1 MSILSSTSTG
11 KNSVLDVYFFDK
23 LGMIKCGGLS
33 FKGRH
38 KIPVL
43 SEQNENLQVMYTL
56 GAVFIYK
63 NNENE
68 FFYRGGTSSG
78 SSQVKIFSRIDLL
91 KMVKTDMEYVEQRL
105 SKDEQ
110 DSSYILEC
118 YKKIYNNIKEL
129 IQGPENS
136 LLSNVSYT

>member
-11 KNSVLDVYFFDK
+11 KNCVLDVYFFDK

-33 FKGRH
+33 FRGRH
-38 KIPVL
+38 NIPVL

-56 GAVFIYK
+56 GAVFIYR

-78 SSQVKIFSRIDLL
+78 SSQVKILSRNHLFEMI
-91 KMVKTDMEYVEQRL
+91 KTDMEYEEKVL
-105 SKDEQ
+105 SKTERT
-110 DSSYILEC
+110 SSYTLDC
-118 YKKIYNNIKEL
+118 YEQIYSRLKKL
-129 IQGPENS
+129 I
-136 LLSNVSYT
+136 

>member
-1 MSILSSTSTG
+1 MSILTSTSTG
-11 KNSVLDVYFFDK
+11 KNSVLDIYFFDK

-33 FKGRH
+33 FRGRH

-56 GAVFIYK
+56 GAVFIYR

-78 SSQVKIFSRIDLL
+78 SSQVKILSRNHLFEMI
-91 KMVKTDMEYVEQRL
+91 KTDMEYEEKVL
-105 SKDEQ
+105 SKTERT
-110 DSSYILEC
+110 SSYTLEC
-118 YKKIYNNIKEL
+118 YEKIYNHLKKL
-129 IQGPENS
+129 I
-136 LLSNVSYT
+136 

>member
-11 KNSVLDVYFFDK
+11 KNCVLDIYFFDK
-23 LGMIKCGGLS
+23 LGLIKCGGLS
-33 FKGRH
+33 FRGRH

-56 GAVFIYK
+56 GAVFIYR

-78 SSQVKIFSRIDLL
+78 SSQVKILSRTHLFN
-91 KMVKTDMEYVEQRL
+91 MVKTDKEYEEKVL
-105 SKDEQ
+105 SKTERT
-110 DSSYILEC
+110 SSYTLEC
-118 YKKIYNNIKEL
+118 YKKIYSRLKKL
-129 IQGPENS
+129 I
-136 LLSNVSYT
+136 

>member
-78 SSQVKIFSRIDLL
+78 SSQVKILSRNHLFEMI
-91 KMVKTDMEYVEQRL
+91 KTDMEYEEKVL
-105 SKDEQ
+105 SKTERT
-110 DSSYILEC
+110 SSYTLEC
-118 YKKIYNNIKEL
+118 YKKIYHNIKKL
-129 IQGPENS
+129 I
-136 LLSNVSYT
+136 

>member
-1 MSILSSTSTG
+1 MSILTSTSTG

-56 GAVFIYK
+56 GAVFIYR

-78 SSQVKIFSRIDLL
+78 SSQVKILSRNHLFEMI
-91 KMVKTDMEYVEQRL
+91 KTDMEYEEKVL
-105 SKDEQ
+105 SKTERT
-110 DSSYILEC
+110 SSYTLEC
-118 YKKIYNNIKEL
+118 YKKIYHNIKEL
-129 IQGPENS
+129 I
-136 LLSNVSYT
+136 

>member
-1 MSILSSTSTG
+1 MSILTSTSTG
-11 KNSVLDVYFFDK
+11 KNCVLDIYFFDK

-33 FKGRH
+33 FRGRH

-56 GAVFIYK
+56 GAVFIYR

-78 SSQVKIFSRIDLL
+78 SSQVKILSRNHLFEMI
-91 KMVKTDMEYVEQRL
+91 KTDMEYEEKVL
-105 SKDEQ
+105 SKTERT
-110 DSSYILEC
+110 SSYTLEC
-118 YKKIYNNIKEL
+118 YEKIYSRLKKL
-129 IQGPENS
+129 I
-136 LLSNVSYT
+136 

>member
-1 MSILSSTSTG
+1 MSILTSTLTG
-11 KNSVLDVYFFDK
+11 KNCVLDIYFFDK

-56 GAVFIYK
+56 GAVFIYR

-68 FFYRGGTSSG
+68 FFYRGSSNL
-78 SSQVKIFSRIDLL
+78 QVKILSRNHLL
-91 KMVKTDMEYVEQRL
+91 EMIKNDMEYEEKVL
-105 SKDEQ
+105 SKTERT
-110 DSSYILEC
+110 SSYTLEC
-118 YKKIYNNIKEL
+118 YEKIYSRLKKL
-129 IQGPENS
+129 I
-136 LLSNVSYT
+136 

>member
-1 MSILSSTSTG
+1 MSILTSTSTG

-33 FKGRH
+33 FRGRH

-56 GAVFIYK
+56 GAVFIYR

-78 SSQVKIFSRIDLL
+78 SSQVKILSRNHLFEMI
-91 KMVKTDMEYVEQRL
+91 KTDMEYEEKVL
-105 SKDEQ
+105 SKTERT
-110 DSSYILEC
+110 SSYTLEC
-118 YKKIYNNIKEL
+118 YEKIYSRLKKL
-129 IQGPENS
+129 I
-136 LLSNVSYT
+136 

>member
-11 KNSVLDVYFFDK
+11 KNWILDIYFFDK

-56 GAVFIYK
+56 GAVFIYR

-78 SSQVKIFSRIDLL
+78 SSQVKILSRNHLFEMI
-91 KMVKTDMEYVEQRL
+91 KTDMEYEEKVL
-105 SKDEQ
+105 SKTERT
-110 DSSYILEC
+110 SSYTLEC
-118 YKKIYNNIKEL
+118 YEKIYNHLKKL
-129 IQGPENS
+129 I
-136 LLSNVSYT
+136 

>member
-1 MSILSSTSTG
+1 MSILTSTSTG

-56 GAVFIYK
+56 GAVFIYR

-78 SSQVKIFSRIDLL
+78 SSQVKILSRNHLFEMI
-91 KMVKTDMEYVEQRL
+91 KTDMEYEEKVL
-105 SKDEQ
+105 SKTERT
-110 DSSYILEC
+110 SSYTLEC
-118 YKKIYNNIKEL
+118 YEKIYNHLKKL
-129 IQGPENS
+129 I
-136 LLSNVSYT
+136 

>member
-11 KNSVLDVYFFDK
+11 KNWILDVYFFDK

-78 SSQVKIFSRIDLL
+78 SSQVKILSRNHLFEMI
-91 KMVKTDMEYVEQRL
+91 KIDMEYEEKVL
-105 SKDEQ
+105 SKTERT
-110 DSSYILEC
+110 SSYTLEC
-118 YKKIYNNIKEL
+118 YKKIYHNIKKL
-129 IQGPENS
+129 I
-136 LLSNVSYT
+136 

>member
-78 SSQVKIFSRIDLL
+78 SSQVKILSRNHLFEMI
-91 KMVKTDMEYVEQRL
+91 KTDMEYEEKVL
-105 SKDEQ
+105 SKTERT
-110 DSSYILEC
+110 SSYTLEC
-118 YKKIYNNIKEL
+118 YKKIYHNIKEL
-129 IQGPENS
+129 I
-136 LLSNVSYT
+136 

>member
-78 SSQVKIFSRIDLL
+78 SSQVKILSRNHLFEMI
-91 KMVKTDMEYVEQRL
+91 KTDIEYEEKVL
-105 SKDEQ
+105 SKTERT
-110 DSSYILEC
+110 SSYTLEC
-118 YKKIYNNIKEL
+118 YKKIYHNIKEL
-129 IQGPENS
+129 I
-136 LLSNVSYT
+136 

>member
-1 MSILSSTSTG
+1 MSILTSTSTG

-78 SSQVKIFSRIDLL
+78 SSQVKILSRNHLFEMI
-91 KMVKTDMEYVEQRL
+91 KTDMEYEEKVL
-105 SKDEQ
+105 SKTERT
-110 DSSYILEC
+110 SSYTLEC
-118 YKKIYNNIKEL
+118 YKKIYHNIKEL
-129 IQGPENS
+129 I
-136 LLSNVSYT
+136 

>member
-1 MSILSSTSTG
+1 MSILTSTSTG
-11 KNSVLDVYFFDK
+11 KNLVLDVYFFDK

-56 GAVFIYK
+56 GAVFIYR

-78 SSQVKIFSRIDLL
+78 SSQVKILSRNHLFEMI
-91 KMVKTDMEYVEQRL
+91 KTDMEYEEKVL
-105 SKDEQ
+105 SKTERTA
-110 DSSYILEC
+110 SYTLEC
-118 YKKIYNNIKEL
+118 YEKIYSRLKKL
-129 IQGPENS
+129 I
-136 LLSNVSYT
+136 

>member
-23 LGMIKCGGLS
+23 LGLIKCGGLS

-78 SSQVKIFSRIDLL
+78 SSQVKILSRNHLFEMI
-91 KMVKTDMEYVEQRL
+91 KTDMEYEEKVL
-105 SKDEQ
+105 SKTERT
-110 DSSYILEC
+110 SSYTLEC
-118 YKKIYNNIKEL
+118 YEKIYMRLKKL
-129 IQGPENS
+129 I
-136 LLSNVSYT
+136 

>member
-1 MSILSSTSTG
+1 MSILTSTSTG

-33 FKGRH
+33 FRGRH

-56 GAVFIYK
+56 GAVFIYR

-78 SSQVKIFSRIDLL
+78 SSQVKILSRTHLFEMI
-91 KMVKTDMEYVEQRL
+91 KTDMEYEEKVL
-105 SKDEQ
+105 SKTERT
-110 DSSYILEC
+110 SSYTLEC

-129 IQGPENS
+129 I
-136 LLSNVSYT
+136 

>member
-1 MSILSSTSTG
+1 MSILTSTSTG
-11 KNSVLDVYFFDK
+11 KNCVLDIYFFDK

-56 GAVFIYK
+56 GAVFIYR

-68 FFYRGGTSSG
+68 FFYRGGKSTRD
-78 SSQVKIFSRIDLL
+78 SQVKILSRNHLL
-91 KMVKTDMEYVEQRL
+91 EMIKTDMEYEEKVL
-105 SKDEQ
+105 SETERT
-110 DSSYILEC
+110 SSYTLEC
-118 YKKIYNNIKEL
+118 YEKIYSRLKKL
-129 IQGPENS
+129 I
-136 LLSNVSYT
+136 

>member
-11 KNSVLDVYFFDK
+11 KNSVLNIYFFDK

-78 SSQVKIFSRIDLL
+78 SSQVKILSRNHLFEMI
-91 KMVKTDMEYVEQRL
+91 KTDMEYEEKVL
-105 SKDEQ
+105 SKTERT
-110 DSSYILEC
+110 SSYTLEC
-118 YKKIYNNIKEL
+118 YKKIYHNIKEL
-129 IQGPENS
+129 I
-136 LLSNVSYT
+136 

>member
-78 SSQVKIFSRIDLL
+78 SSQVKILSRNHLFEMI
-91 KMVKTDMEYVEQRL
+91 KTDIEYEEKVL
-105 SKDEQ
+105 SKTERT
-110 DSSYILEC
+110 SSYTLEC
-118 YKKIYNNIKEL
+118 YKKIYHNIKKL
-129 IQGPENS
+129 I
-136 LLSNVSYT
+136 

>member
-11 KNSVLDVYFFDK
+11 KNSVLNIYFFDK

-78 SSQVKIFSRIDLL
+78 SSQVKILSRNHLFEMI
-91 KMVKTDMEYVEQRL
+91 KTDMEYEEKVL
-105 SKDEQ
+105 SKTERT
-110 DSSYILEC
+110 SSYTLEC
-118 YKKIYNNIKEL
+118 YEKIYCRLKKL
-129 IQGPENS
+129 I
-136 LLSNVSYT
+136 